1 MLVREKHRKTLYR
14 FLLSKNKEWGK
25 NNRDK
30 NSETRQTDNKING
43 R

>member
-25 NNRDK
+25 NNRGKNFVHDK
-30 NSETRQTDNKING
+30 QITK
-43 R
+43 